1 MPRLTVIAGS
11 RSRSREVVPL
21 TVPVTNR
28 VDTFWPGNA
37 AAYVPPAL
45 GPDVPRV
52 TVKVPA
58 PLTESVIVPV

>member
-45 GPDVPRV
+45 GPDVR
-52 TVKVPA
+52 A
-58 PLTESVIVPV
+58 